1 MTGMDQPDLSSLAES
16 LRQDSHARFF
26 ITDVDGVCRGKSLS
40 GPAMADLL
48 LAGGTVSSAV
58 FGWDIADDLYG
69 PEVTFAGLHTGLGEV
84 GLRLD
89 PLTARTL
96 PWDGQRWLLVGEHVD
111 AQGAP
116 LALCPRQVLKRVLA
130 RAAAQGLQLQVGLEF
145 EWFVLCES
153 ERSLREKGYRGLH
166 TATQSVQNYSP
177 FRLDAL
183 KAFVDDL
190 FTWLPQAGI
199 PIEALHT
206 EAGPGNLEAALHH
219 ADALV
224 MADRAVLFKQAVREI
239 GRRHGLLSTF
249 MAKWSAQYGGC
260 GQHVHQSLWR
270 DGRNLF
276 HDPAQPD
283 GSAAALRHYLGGQ
296 LQALP
301 ELLALYAPQV
311 NSYKR
316 LVDGMLAPVRSNW
329 GLDNRHAAL
338 RVVRGGPRSQRLEL
352 RVPGADANP
361 YLVLAAAAASG
372 LHGLANGLEPGAAA
386 TAADITAERLPRTL
400 AEATERLAHSALA
413 REWLGDDF
421 VTHFVQTRR
430 WEWQRYSQAVTDWE
444 LARYLES
451 V

>member
-1 MTGMDQPDLSSLAES
+1 MNTPDLATLADA

-40 GPAMADLL
+40 GPAMAALL
-48 LAGGTVSSAV
+48 QHGGTLSSAV

-69 PEVTFAGLHTGLGEV
+69 SEVGFAGLHTGLGEV

-89 PLTARTL
+89 AHSARTL
-96 PWDGQRWLLVGEHVD
+96 PWDGQRWLLIGEHVAAD
-111 AQGAP
+111 GSP
-116 LALCPRQVLKRVLA
+116 LPLCPRQVLKRVLA
-130 RAAAQGLQLQVGLEF
+130 RATEQGLNLQVGIEF

-166 TATQSVQNYSP
+166 TATESVQNYSP
-177 FRLDAL
+177 FRLDAV

-206 EAGPGNLEAALHH
+206 EAGPGNLEAALQHG
-219 ADALV
+219 DALA

-249 MAKWSAQYGGC
+249 MAKWSSRYGGC
-260 GQHVHQSLWR
+260 GQHIHQSLWR
-270 DGRNLF
+270 DGANLF

-283 GSAAALRHYLGGQ
+283 GLSTPLQHYLGGQ
-296 LQALP
+296 MQALP
-301 ELLALYAPQV
+301 ELLALYAPFV

-316 LVDGMLAPVRSNW
+316 LVDGMLAPVRANW

-361 YLVLAAAAASG
+361 YLVLAAALASG
-372 LHGLANGLEPGAAA
+372 LQGLAQGTPPGSASKAGDD
-386 TAADITAERLPRTL
+386 TASRLPRTL
-400 AEATERLAHSALA
+400 VDATERLDQSALA

-430 WEWQRYSQAVTDWE
+430 WEWQRYCEAVTDWE
-444 LARYLES
+444 LARYLEN